1 MLGHAGMVNVPRP
14 VENRRQ
20 SDAEVDRPLTRGG
33 ERLFGWALAG
43 AGLAGIAAAAA
54 LRPVAARSAAAQDW
68 PPFVLVAGL
77 LLIGLVADD
86 DSLFAAAG
94 HRLARSAPSG
104 VLLFMGAVVIV
115 GSVTGL
121 RAQAPG
127 FSHGVERVRG
137 GAPTVTPPA

>member
-1 MLGHAGMVNVPRP
+1 M
-14 VENRRQ
+14 
-20 SDAEVDRPLTRGG
+20 
-33 ERLFGWALAG
+33 FGWALAG